1 MKIIKVLINFIFIIC
16 LVNLTACGG
25 DFFNPDWSKTA
36 EPDGKKR
43 ARENVRQGK
52 GLIID
57 TDFGNRG
64 DTNFM
69 FASSNPMWRASLET
83 IDFMSLSSVDY
94 AGGLIISDWYS
105 EDNPNEAVKITITFL
120 TNEVRADGL
129 KIDIRKRNCTQY
141 NQCTVE
147 KINNDLNKKIKDKIL
162 RKAAIYQKELKDKK
176 AKNRPSKVFQGD
188 NE

>member
-1 MKIIKVLINFIFIIC
+1 MKFIKIFIKFSLFV
-16 LVNLTACGG
+16 LVINLTSCGTG
-25 DFFNPDWSKTA
+25 FFNPDWSKTA

-64 DTNFM
+64 DTNFL

-105 EDNPNEAVKITITFL
+105 EDDPNEAVKITITFL
-120 TNEVRADGL
+120 TNEVRADGI
-129 KIDIRKRNCTQY
+129 KIDIRKRNCKQY
-141 NQCTVE
+141 NQCTVK
-147 KINNDLNKKIKDKIL
+147 KINTDLNKKIKDKIL
-162 RKAAIYQKELKDKK
+162 RKAAIYKKELENTKR
-176 AKNRPSKVFQGD
+176 KNQPKKVFGGE